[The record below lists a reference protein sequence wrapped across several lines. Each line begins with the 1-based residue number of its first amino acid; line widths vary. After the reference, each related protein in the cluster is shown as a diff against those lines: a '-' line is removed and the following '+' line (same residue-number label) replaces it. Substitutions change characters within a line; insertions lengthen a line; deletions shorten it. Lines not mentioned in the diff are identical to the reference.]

1 MKYRSDF
8 VTNSS
13 SSSYTCDICGRTE
26 SGWDMGL
33 SEAEMVECVNGHT
46 FCADEMLELSK
57 EQLIKLI
64 LSIASEDDGENYSE
78 DALKRLDADDLT
90 ILFMEMDDVR
100 YSIPE
105 EFCPIC
111 QFIEYSEY
119 DLSRYLEKTYGVNR
133 DEVFAQ
139 VKQANKRRKKL
150 YENEYITFVCQKFNL
165 NPADIDAGS
174 KEKFGTYANFH
185 KYQQGD

>member
-64 LSIASEDDGENYSE
+64 LSIASEDDGEDYSE
-78 DALKRLDADDLT
+78 NALKRLDADELSQWLNDYTLGDLWKQR
-90 ILFMEMDDVR
+90 IMKGGQ
-100 YSIPE
+100 
-105 EFCPIC
+105 PI
-111 QFIEYSEY
+111 
-119 DLSRYLEKTYGVNR
+119 
-133 DEVFAQ
+133 
-139 VKQANKRRKKL
+139 
-150 YENEYITFVCQKFNL
+150 
-165 NPADIDAGS
+165 
-174 KEKFGTYANFH
+174 
-185 KYQQGD
+185 

>member
-64 LSIASEDDGENYSE
+64 LSIASEDDGEDYSE
-78 DALKRLDADDLT
+78 NALKRLDADDLT
-90 ILFMEMDDVR
+90 I
-100 YSIPE
+100 
-105 EFCPIC
+105 
-111 QFIEYSEY
+111 
-119 DLSRYLEKTYGVNR
+119 
-133 DEVFAQ
+133 
-139 VKQANKRRKKL
+139 
-150 YENEYITFVCQKFNL
+150 VCQKFNL
-165 NPADIDAGS
+165 NPADIVAGW
-174 KEKFGTYANFH
+174 KEKFGTYADFH
-185 KYQQGD
+185 KYLWGD